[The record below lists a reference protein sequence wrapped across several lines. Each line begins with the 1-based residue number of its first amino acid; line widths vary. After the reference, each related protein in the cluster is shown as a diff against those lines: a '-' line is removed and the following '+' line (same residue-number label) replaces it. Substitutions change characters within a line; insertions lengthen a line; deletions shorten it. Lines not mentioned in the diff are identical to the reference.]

1 MFRQFTSRWR
11 HDLGIADPPAPDDA
25 RAWAAC
31 YRTVRYRFET
41 IATLMDPS
49 PLPKNRRLD
58 HQSFLARTAAL
69 RAARSQ
75 EELDESYVRLEWFAN
90 QAIEATLTLLPREVR
105 RRWKGSIGV
114 DATLVRSFA
123 RGPKRPRGQTG
134 PGKKREIK
142 VHSVDPDAG
151 WYSREK
157 DERDDGTEQRPGADK
172 PVYGYDLALAVAA
185 PDDASDDADF
195 PSVIMGMAVL
205 DRPSHEPGRN
215 GVRALASV
223 RARGHPAHYLAADRA
238 YSSAKAEDFQLPV
251 RALGYRP
258 VYHYKVNQLG
268 VKAAACGFLQVEGQ
282 WVCPMIPQALID
294 ATADYR
300 AKRIDHSTYVARIA
314 ERQTYRARQKEKPD
328 AEGHM
333 RLYCPAAGPHPL
345 ARCERK
351 PGSIRRAPAGSAH
364 IVLPAESHGLR
375 PECCAQ
381 ETVTVAPEGGAKFAQ
396 DLPYAS
402 AEWQRTY
409 NRLRNATEGANG
421 FLKDPAHE
429 ALDNRGRRR
438 LHGVAKESVL
448 VAFLILAANVRR
460 IRSFLEKAGIDEG
473 KLRRLPRRR
482 RSRSIMQW
490 HPETPRVDRDS
501 LPDPPSSA

>member
-31 YRTVRYRFET
+31 YRTVRYRFEA
-41 IATLMDPS
+41 IARLMDPS
-49 PLPKNRRLD
+49 PFPKNRRHD
-58 HQSFLARTAAL
+58 HQSFLMKSAAL

-75 EELDESYVRLEWFAN
+75 EELDESYARLEWFAN
-90 QAIEATLTLLPREVR
+90 QVIEATLTLLPREAR

-123 RGPKRPRGQTG
+123 RGPKRPKGQTRR
-134 PGKKREIK
+134 GKKREIM

-157 DERDDGTEQRPGADK
+157 DERDDGTEQRPGMDK
-172 PVYGYDLALAVAA
+172 PAYGYDLALAVAA
-185 PDDASDDADF
+185 PDDGSEDADF

-215 GVRALASV
+215 GARALASV

-258 VYHYKVNQLG
+258 VYDYKVDQLG

-282 WVCPMIPQALID
+282 WVCPMMPQPLID

-300 AKRIDHSTYVARIA
+300 AKRIDRSTYEARLA
-314 ERQTYRARQKEKPD
+314 ERQRYRARRKGKPD
-328 AEGHM
+328 VEGHV
-333 RLYCPAAGPHPL
+333 RLFCPAAGPHPL

-351 PGSIRRAPAGSAH
+351 PASIRRAPAGSAR
-364 IVLPAESHGLR
+364 IVLPAQADELR
-375 PECCAQ
+375 PECCVQ
-381 ETVTVAPEGGAKFAQ
+381 ETVTVAPEAGAKFAQ

-402 AEWQRTY
+402 PEWQNRY
-409 NRLRNATEGANG
+409 NSLRNATEGANG

-429 ALDNRGRRR
+429 ALDDRGRRR
-438 LHGVAKESVL
+438 LHGVAKESIL
-448 VAFLILAANVRR
+448 VAFLILAANVRK
-460 IRSFLEKAGIDEG
+460 IRGFLERAAIVDRKM
-473 KLRRLPRRR
+473 RRLSRRR
-482 RSRSIMQW
+482 RSRSITHW